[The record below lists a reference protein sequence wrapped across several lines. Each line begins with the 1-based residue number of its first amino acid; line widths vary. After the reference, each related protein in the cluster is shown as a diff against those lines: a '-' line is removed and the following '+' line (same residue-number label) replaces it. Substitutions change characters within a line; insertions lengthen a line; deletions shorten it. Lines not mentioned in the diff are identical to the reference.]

1 MTEQNTFSI
10 SELQQQANSG
20 EAQAQFE
27 LALCYA
33 KGTDIEKNLELAFD
47 WHKKAVEQGHVNAQ
61 FTLGLYYFLNT
72 GRKYFDML
80 LCKGINNPNI
90 EHTHYLAVMLA
101 LSVNM
106 KDADDNLAF
115 SWFKKASENDSA
127 EALYWLAQCYLDG
140 IGTQK
145 NDELAFDSFK
155 KAAEHSYPNA
165 YYPLALCYC
174 EGKGCQQNYELALA
188 WITKAV
194 EYADAYFLRIKNYG
208 TDFEKNIAETYL
220 FLGKL
225 YVDGKGAAQNDEL
238 AFKLFTKAAEKEVA
252 EAQYLLGRCYEHGI
266 GVERNMNLADKW
278 YEGAKLQNYFEPGD
292 QFRLAERYLYR
303 KGVEKNYELG
313 MKWMIRAAHAGHADA
328 CKWLTNAY
336 LSLAIPSRL
345 SDKEDAEQYYK
356 FAADWCLKNM
366 DGHNAAEANL
376 LLGVLYCSG
385 KGIAQNDALA
395 LDCFKKADEAIMRV
409 ANGDDYESIQSFID
423 CYLLCKGE
431 SRYEYLSHS
440 FYDIVGDAFVEGI
453 LKIRYRENPN
463 HKTFLTLLRATIYK
477 KAGEYGL
484 AKDYIKE
491 AFDKDEYMDNNLR
504 DIYLTGIEQEQE
516 IAEKNKR
523 LELEVKEKENANH
536 RMQKLV
542 EQFTHSLGN
551 VIFPDT
557 IYQVVER
564 LKTNPECRKDV
575 LLLNEAYH
583 SEIIIKLQGELLRQR
598 YANIN
603 PEKFR
608 QFIRSCRRTQNHAD
622 KTKSIEDILDYAAS
636 RVTARFLNQHYAGL
650 NSIRD
655 NILSK
660 KNVSLD
666 ALKQKFEDDIL
677 LNKSLR
683 PIAWINQNLR
693 PIQIT
698 EISPLW
704 EKVFIL
710 SESHAEALL
719 FGYFS
724 EILFNAFKYADHDK
738 DEFLTLVFDEKNID
752 DKMYLICSWQNP
764 VKDKSP
770 SMLGTGKG
778 LDAIQEDLKQL
789 NNVENPE
796 ESLLVSQ
803 QKNQFQVTLFFKQD
817 ILYKEPTSEE
827 DLNLFL

>member
-1 MTEQNTFSI
+1 MNEKNTFSI

-47 WHKKAVEQGHVNAQ
+47 WHKKAVEQGHVDAQ

-115 SWFKKASENDSA
+115 SWFKKISENDSA

-140 IGTQK
+140 IGTQQ

-174 EGKGCQQNYELALA
+174 DGKGCQQNYELALA

-225 YVDGKGAAQNDEL
+225 YADGKGVAQNDEL
-238 AFKLFTKAAEKEVA
+238 AFKLFTKAAEKEIA
-252 EAQYLLGRCYEHGI
+252 EAQYLLARCYEHGI

-278 YEGAKLQNYFEPGD
+278 YEGAKLQNYFEPDD

-313 MKWMIRAAHAGHADA
+313 MKWMISAAHAEHTDA
-328 CKWLTNAY
+328 CNWLINAY
-336 LSLAIPSRL
+336 LSLAIPSCL

-385 KGIAQNDALA
+385 KGVAQNDALA
-395 LDCFKKADEAIMRV
+395 LDCFKKADEAIMQV

-453 LKIRYRENPN
+453 LKITYRENPN

-523 LELEVKEKENANH
+523 LELEIKEKEALYKALH
-536 RMQKLV
+536 EKEKEMLSF
-542 EQFTHSLGN
+542 FTHTMRNALATAPESLRQAIRLLGSEDYESN
-551 VIFPDT
+551 QKHYEAINEITALFSTITLTDCLIDTFKQSIYDTEEFKRAWQQDNTGDATPEWFIAAALRQSLNRIIFMEDAT
-557 IYQVVER
+557 G
-564 LKTNPECRKDV
+564 LRK
-575 LLLNEAYH
+575 LINN
-583 SEIIIKLQGELLRQR
+583 QGELIKSTRKAFIEQVLPLDVNQR
-598 YANIN
+598 DV
-603 PEKFR
+603 EKFYHWL
-608 QFIRSCRRTQNHAD
+608 QSMTALEVNIE
-622 KTKSIEDILDYAAS
+622 KSTVKFGANQIKFSLMFAISSELIL
-636 RVTARFLNQHYAGL
+636 N
-650 NSIRD
+650 
-655 NILSK
+655 
-660 KNVSLD
+660 
-666 ALKQKFEDDIL
+666 ALKYWSGTGK
-677 LNKSLR
+677 
-683 PIAWINQNLR
+683 
-693 PIQIT
+693 IQIDWRIEPEHYIFSVKNSCKANASSQLAGT
-698 EISPLW
+698 HKGLA
-704 EKVFIL
+704 FINRL
-710 SESHAEALL
+710 IELL
-719 FGYFS
+719 GEQAQFNCS
-724 EILFNAFKYADHDK
+724 ANEQLFNAELKLHK
-738 DEFLTLVFDEKNID
+738 TLLE
-752 DKMYLICSWQNP
+752 
-764 VKDKSP
+764 
-770 SMLGTGKG
+770 G
-778 LDAIQEDLKQL
+778 
-789 NNVENPE
+789 
-796 ESLLVSQ
+796 
-803 QKNQFQVTLFFKQD
+803 
-817 ILYKEPTSEE
+817 
-827 DLNLFL
+827 